1 MTAMMF
7 SALFTIALT
16 MNHTSQEQ
24 TMRQVGGYSH
34 GGFKRLTKEQAEVLR
49 KDDLIKESGATFL
62 FSTPKE
68 KPFDKIWSEM
78 RYAEENYVKPGLF
91 TEQYLN

>member
-1 MTAMMF
+1 M
-7 SALFTIALT
+7 
-16 MNHTSQEQ
+16 
-24 TMRQVGGYSH
+24 
-34 GGFKRLTKEQAEVLR
+34 R

-78 RYAEENYVKPGLF
+78 RYAEENYASLDYSRTVSELITVP
-91 TEQYLN
+91 